1 MRRKSA
7 DHMGKLNQAQLYRAH
22 NNGNDVT
29 RFKHPVPIPNSQAQ
43 DLFDALPDMAFRL
56 GPDGTI
62 LELNAAAAA
71 ANDGGAALVGRKLQ
85 DTRLRHVADSFCL
98 ALERI
103 VARRDAVGL
112 EYSLARGDGEAHEEA
127 RLVPL
132 PAGAVLVLI
141 RDVTERK
148 QAEMA
153 LRDSDA
159 KFRLLADNVTDVFW
173 IRSADMREV
182 LYVSPGFER
191 IWGRSVRVQYGSPAN
206 WVDYIVPEDRARVV
220 EVFAALT
227 AQRRSLDIEYRITRP
242 DGEVRWIRA
251 RAFPVR
257 DAQGTVVRN
266 TGIVTDIT
274 DRKQAEEQLA
284 STQAELLQASR
295 RAGMAEIAT
304 NVLHNVGNIL
314 NSVNVSAS
322 VVRSTVRKSRA
333 RGLSRAVDLL
343 REHEGA
349 LAGFLTQDERGRQL
363 PAYLAAITKALREEQ
378 QAMIEEL
385 DHLTRSIDH
394 IKEVVTAQQSRARS
408 GGVFETAR
416 MDALVEEALR
426 MSADALLRAGVAV
439 ERDFAPVPPA
449 RLDRALV
456 LQVLVNLIGNAR
468 TALER
473 APEGSRRITLRV
485 GLAEGGRLRV
495 AVQDEGEG
503 IAPETMAR
511 LFTHGFTT
519 RRHGHGFGLHSCK
532 QAAAEMGGSLAAH
545 SNGPGLGAIFTL
557 ELPIERMETTA

>member
-1 MRRKSA
+1 MET
-7 DHMGKLNQAQLYRAH
+7 M
-22 NNGNDVT
+22 VT
-29 RFKHPVPIPNSQAQ
+29 RFKHPIPKLQAQ

-62 LELNAAAAA
+62 LELNAAASAA
-71 ANDGGAALVGRKLQ
+71 DDGGAALVGQKLQ

-103 VARRDAVGL
+103 VARRDAVAL

-148 QAEMA
+148 LTENA
-153 LRDSDA
+153 LRESDA
-159 KFRLLADNVTDVFW
+159 KFRNLADNVSDAFW

-182 LYVSPGFER
+182 HFVSPGFER
-191 IWGRSVRVQYGSPAN
+191 IWGRPMRTLYGSPEK
-206 WVDYIVPEDRARVV
+206 WVEYIVPEDRERVV
-220 EVFAALT
+220 NVFSGLSAGL
-227 AQRRSLDIEYRITRP
+227 RSLDVEYRITRP
-242 DGEVRWIRA
+242 DGEIRWIRA
-251 RAFPVR
+251 RGFQVR
-257 DAQGTVVRN
+257 DAQDRLVRN
-266 TGIVTDIT
+266 TGIITDIT
-274 DRKQAEEQLA
+274 PRKNAEEQLEA
-284 STQAELLQASR
+284 TQAQLMQASR

-322 VVRSTVRKSRA
+322 MVRGTVRKSRA

-363 PAYLAAITKALREEQ
+363 PAYLGAITKALHEEQ

-394 IKEVVTAQQSRARS
+394 ITEVVTAQQSRARS
-408 GGVFETAR
+408 GGVFETAQ
-416 MDALVEEALR
+416 MGALVEEALR

-439 ERDFAPVPPA
+439 VRDFAPVPAA

-473 APEGSRRITLRV
+473 APEALRRITLRV
-485 GLAEGGRLRV
+485 GLAEGERLRV

-519 RRHGHGFGLHSCK
+519 RKHGHGFGLHSCK

-545 SNGPGLGAIFTL
+545 SNGPGLGATFTL